1 MKKVVNRKRALEII
15 RNFSRS
21 RVLVIGDIMVDH
33 FIWGRVSRISP
44 EAPVPVVEVQSDNFM
59 LGGCANVLNNIFSLG
74 GKVYATSVIGSDDM
88 GEKLL
93 GEFRKRHIDAEGIIA
108 EANRPT
114 TLKTRI
120 VAHSQQVVRFDQ
132 ESKKS
137 IEPKSVE
144 KIIKYVKKVMDV
156 LDAIVISD
164 YNKGVITKPLM
175 EGIREAISGKGI
187 PVCVDP
193 KQNDFSLYQGFDI
206 VTPNNYEAGRAAGI
220 DIMDGQDIVRVGK
233 MLLDEFNFRAL
244 LITRGEEGMSLFEK
258 NGKIIHTAFPAEARE
273 VFDVTG
279 AGDTVIGVFAL
290 CVASGATF
298 KEAAALANYAAGIVV
313 GKVGTAIISQDELR
327 EVL

>member
-1 MKKVVNRKRALEII
+1 MKKIVNKKRAIEII

-21 RVLVIGDIMVDH
+21 KVLVVGDIMVDH

-74 GKVYATSVIGSDDM
+74 GNVYATSVIGSDDM

-93 GEFRKRHIDAEGIIA
+93 VEFRKRHIDTEGIIA
-108 EANRPT
+108 EADRPT
-114 TLKTRI
+114 TVKTRI
-120 VAHSQQVVRFDQ
+120 VAHNQQIVRFDQ

-144 KIIKYVKKVMDV
+144 KIIKYVKKVIGV

-164 YNKGVITKPLM
+164 YNKGVITKSLV
-175 EGIREAISGKGI
+175 EGIREAISGKVI

-220 DIMDGQDIVRVGK
+220 DIVDGQDVDRVGK
-233 MLLDEFNFRAL
+233 MLVDHFNFKAL

-258 NGKIIHTAFPAEARE
+258 DGKIIHTDFPAEARE

-290 CVASGATF
+290 CIASGATF

-313 GKVGTAIISQDELR
+313 GKVGTAIISQDELI

>member
-1 MKKVVNRKRALEII
+1 MKKIVNKKRALEII
-15 RNFSRS
+15 KNFTRS
-21 RVLVIGDIMVDH
+21 KVLVVGDIMVDH
-33 FIWGRVSRISP
+33 FIWGKVSRISP
-44 EAPVPVVEVQSDNFM
+44 EAPVPVVEVQSDDFM

-74 GKVYATSVIGSDDM
+74 GKVFATSVIGSDDM
-88 GEKLL
+88 GQRLL
-93 GEFRKRHIDAEGIIA
+93 GELRKRRIDTDGIIV
-108 EANRPT
+108 ETNRPT

-120 VAHSQQVVRFDQ
+120 VAHNQQVVRFDQ
-132 ESKKS
+132 ESNNTIK
-137 IEPKSVE
+137 PRSVE

-175 EGIREAISGKGI
+175 DGIREALSGRGI
-187 PVCVDP
+187 TVCVDP

-206 VTPNNYEAGRAAGI
+206 VTPNNYEAGRAAGM
-220 DIMDGQDIVRVGK
+220 DITDGRDTAKVGK
-233 MLLDEFNFRAL
+233 MLLDRFNFRAL
-244 LITRGEEGMSLFEK
+244 LITRGEDGMSLFEK
-258 NGKIIHTAFPAEARE
+258 DGKTTHTAFPAEARE

-313 GKVGTAIISQDELR
+313 GKVGTATISQDELR